1 MILKLEE
8 KDELI
13 ENSLIDYNID
23 DYIEYEVDPD
33 ESKEELIDDINEQD
47 FSFMIKE
54 VTKELNKKEG
64 KELITSNSYLV
75 FFKNSIKTVNEGKIY
90 HILDDFDSNHKTNIT
105 KEVIDLNHG
114 DKSVFYGGFK

>member
-54 VTKELNKKEG
+54 VTKELNKK
-64 KELITSNSYLV
+64 KE
-75 FFKNSIKTVNEGKIY
+75 KN
-90 HILDDFDSNHKTNIT
+90 
-105 KEVIDLNHG
+105 
-114 DKSVFYGGFK
+114 